1 MMKSAFKIETAFS
14 KAPKVEVVAQL
25 VEKIEK
31 EIEQNVMD
39 FVAYEGSGSWDEDY
53 GDYQEEE
60 ASGDYQEEASGDY
73 QDDSSSSQ
81 KLWHLFY

>member
-14 KAPKVEVVAQL
+14 KAPKVEVIAQL

-39 FVAYEGSGSWDEDY
+39 LVEHEGSGTWV
-53 GDYQEEE
+53 EE
-60 ASGDYQEEASGDY
+60 ASGEEASGE
-73 QDDSSSSQ
+73 DDSSSSQ

>member
-14 KAPKVEVVAQL
+14 KAPKVEVIAQL

-39 FVAYEGSGSWDEDY
+39 LVDHEGSGTWVK
-53 GDYQEEE
+53 
-60 ASGDYQEEASGDY
+60 EASGDY

>member
-39 FVAYEGSGSWDEDY
+39 LVEHEGSGTWD
-53 GDYQEEE
+53 EE
-60 ASGDYQEEASGDY
+60 ASGDYS
-73 QDDSSSSQ
+73 DDSSSSQ